1 MPYPSIIAHFCTK
14 VNVLNTKFTQKGS
27 QCAF

>member
-1 MPYPSIIAHFCTK
+1 MPYLLIIAHFCVE
-14 VNVLNTKFTQKGS
+14 VNVLNTKFAQKGS